1 MLNVLRVSQLVLI
14 PDSFINSCFLIHI
27 DTFVVIELWEL
38 MFTVFLNKLAYYAF
52 ANIQV
57 LCMLF
62 IEKFQTGILK
72 KVVKILLTLKISA
85 QAPL

>member
-1 MLNVLRVSQLVLI
+1 MLNELRVSQLVLI
-14 PDSFINSCFLIHI
+14 PNSFVNSRFLIHI

-52 ANIQV
+52 ANIKV

-62 IEKFQTGILK
+62 IPEFKARIIK
-72 KVVKILLTLKISA
+72 KVLIFSA
-85 QAPL
+85 QMSF